1 MHVKKQALKH
11 SSKACFV
18 SCLSLCPA
26 GEPLHVDL
34 FELGQFLVLTMADFA
49 EQLFSWQDCMFGNS
63 DGALRL
69 EGAPNPEPRYV
80 W

>member
-1 MHVKKQALKH
+1 VHAAVR
-11 SSKACFV
+11 
-18 SCLSLCPA
+18 PA

-69 EGAPNPEPRYV
+69 EGAPNPEPRYI